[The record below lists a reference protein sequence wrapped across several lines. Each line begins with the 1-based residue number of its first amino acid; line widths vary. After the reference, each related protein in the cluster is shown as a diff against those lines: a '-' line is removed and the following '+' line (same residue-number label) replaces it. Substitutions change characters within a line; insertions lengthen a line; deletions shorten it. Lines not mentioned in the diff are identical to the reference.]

1 MDKNQIRNIVR
12 QMDYSKSEIEIDLL
26 TDNIKD
32 NIDNQLYDFSLYR
45 KDIFT
50 QQGKKRIVYSY
61 PNLSTEAVMCQYLK
75 KQIDRNFRIRY
86 ASRNR
91 IMNVFFNILPVIKDM
106 NDFVIIR
113 ADFKSFFD
121 SVLSRHVYDRY
132 IKESLMSRWD
142 KEILE
147 QYIEEFKYCYAGLCL
162 SNGLTEIVCREF
174 DSRIRAHLSKYGMFF
189 YERYVDDI
197 LLITNKYISQNQFCN
212 VIRHTI
218 QEVFGDSPVKINMSP
233 GKFSYITR
241 RNLSTSQKFNFLGYE
256 FEIRKVTGKNSI
268 CFKYGIAEKK
278 RKKYT
283 GIIERAFI
291 QFKKDGN
298 IELLRQRL
306 KIYSSRVV
314 IARTIGSS
322 SYDWL
327 TKGVVANYNELQFHM
342 DALEPQTKDFLKNL
356 YVKLLNKHGCV
367 MPYFLKQSL
376 TEESIYNLESNMKRN
391 RSIMFEKNIGVSEST
406 LLKWIRKLNP
416 EYCNEDKDY
425 YRMVIDYLALIK
437 VE

>member
-1 MDKNQIRNIVR
+1 MFQIRN
-12 QMDYSKSEIEIDLL
+12 
-26 TDNIKD
+26 
-32 NIDNQLYDFSLYR
+32 
-45 KDIFT
+45 
-50 QQGKKRIVYSY
+50 
-61 PNLSTEAVMCQYLK
+61 
-75 KQIDRNFRIRY
+75 
-86 ASRNR
+86 
-91 IMNVFFNILPVIKDM
+91 
-106 NDFVIIR
+106 
-113 ADFKSFFD
+113 
-121 SVLSRHVYDRY
+121 
-132 IKESLMSRWD
+132 
-142 KEILE
+142 
-147 QYIEEFKYCYAGLCL
+147 
-162 SNGLTEIVCREF
+162 CR
-174 DSRIRAHLSKYGMFF
+174 
-189 YERYVDDI
+189 
-197 LLITNKYISQNQFCN
+197 
-212 VIRHTI
+212 
-218 QEVFGDSPVKINMSP
+218 
-233 GKFSYITR
+233 
-241 RNLSTSQKFNFLGYE
+241 
-256 FEIRKVTGKNSI
+256 
-268 CFKYGIAEKK
+268 KK

-291 QFKKDGN
+291 QFKKDGD

-327 TKGVVANYNELQFHM
+327 KKGVVANYNELQFHM

-356 YVKLLNKHGCV
+356 YVKLLSKHGCV

>member
-1 MDKNQIRNIVR
+1 MDKNQIRNIIR

-26 TDNIKD
+26 ADDIKKNIT
-32 NIDNQLYDFSLYR
+32 NQLYDFSSYE

-50 QQGKKRIVYSY
+50 QQGKKRVVYSY
-61 PNLSTEAVMCQYLK
+61 PNLSTEAVLCQYLK
-75 KQIDRNFRIRY
+75 KQIDRNFHINY

-121 SVLSRHVYDRY
+121 SVLSMHVYDRY
-132 IKESLMSRWD
+132 IKESIVLRRD

-147 QYIEEFKYCYAGLCL
+147 QYMKEFKYCYAGLCL

-197 LLITNKYISQNQFCN
+197 LLITNKYISKNQFCDI
-212 VIRHTI
+212 VQHTI
-218 QEVFGDSPVKINMSP
+218 QEVFGNSPVKLNMSP

-241 RNLSTSQKFNFLGYE
+241 RNLLELQKFNFLGYE
-256 FEIRKVTGKNSI
+256 FVIQQETENKIS
-268 CFKYGIAEKK
+268 FQYGIAEKK
-278 RKKYT
+278 RKKYR

-342 DALEPQTKDFLKNL
+342 SALEPHTKSFLKNL
-356 YVKLLNKHGCV
+356 YVQLLNKHGCN

-391 RSIMFEKNIGVSEST
+391 RSIMFEKNIGVSENT
-406 LLKWIRKLNP
+406 LLKWIKRLNP
-416 EYCNEDKDY
+416 EYSNVDKDY
-425 YRMVIDYLALIK
+425 YRIVIDYLALIK